1 MTHPASTFLADRLD
15 GFRPRVGLVLGSG
28 LGFFADRLREA
39 QRIPYGILPEFP
51 RSTVEGHMGQ
61 WVAGSI
67 GETPVLC
74 MQGRFH
80 YYEGYSLEQVTLPI
94 RIMRE
99 LGVEVL
105 ILTNAAGGIR
115 TGFQPGDFMLL
126 SDHIN
131 LIGENPLRGPN
142 DDTLGLRFPD
152 MTAAYDPELR
162 SITARLAL
170 EKAITLHEGVY
181 LAVPG
186 PSFETPAEIRAFRTL
201 GADAVGMS
209 TVPEC
214 IVARHSGLRVC
225 GLSCITNYAAGLGES
240 HLTHGEVAETALRVR
255 APFSDLVEGL
265 IRAL

>member
-1 MTHPASTFLADRLD
+1 M
-15 GFRPRVGLVLGSG
+15 LGSG
-28 LGFFADRLREA
+28 LGFFADACLREA
-39 QRIPYGILPEFP
+39 QRIPYKILPEFP
-51 RSTVEGHMGQ
+51 RSTVEGHLGQ

-67 GETPVLC
+67 GDTEVLC

-80 YYEGYSLEQVTLPI
+80 AYEGYSLKQVTLPI
-94 RIMRE
+94 RMMGE
-99 LGVEVL
+99 LGVEIL

-115 TGFQPGDFMLL
+115 AGFKPGDFMLI

-131 LIGENPLRGPN
+131 LIGGNPLCGPN

-152 MTAAYDPELR
+152 MTEAYDPELR
-162 SITARLAL
+162 STAKRLAR
-170 EKAITLHEGVY
+170 EKDITLHEGVY
-181 LAVPG
+181 VAVSG

-225 GLSCITNYAAGLGES
+225 GVSCITNYAAGLGES
-240 HLTHGEVAETALRVR
+240 TLTHGDVAETAARVR
-255 APFSDLVEGL
+255 TSFSGLVEAL
-265 IRAL
+265 IRAV